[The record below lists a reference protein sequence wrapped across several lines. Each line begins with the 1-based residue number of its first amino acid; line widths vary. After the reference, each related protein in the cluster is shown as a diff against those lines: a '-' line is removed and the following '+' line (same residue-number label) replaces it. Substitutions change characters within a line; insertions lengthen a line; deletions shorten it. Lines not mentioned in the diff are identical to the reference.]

1 MLNIINDIVNIMNEV
16 AIGLFSSDNK
26 EEVKENKTLEYWE
39 NLNYED
45 QYYYF
50 TNNEYLK
57 DYIKNDYYPNDRYL
71 TAKHV
76 ARIAEKLNRE
86 FINKWD
92 RY

>member
-1 MLNIINDIVNIMNEV
+1 MLKMFAEIITEV
-16 AIGLFSSDNK
+16 ATSLFNNESTNL
-26 EEVKENKTLEYWE
+26 EETTTYKYWE

-57 DYIKNDYYPNDRYL
+57 DYMKNDYYANDRYM

-76 ARIAEKLNRE
+76 ARIADKLNRE
-86 FINKWD
+86 FTNKYD

>member
-1 MLNIINDIVNIMNEV
+1 MLNIISGIANIINEV
-16 AIGLFSSDNK
+16 AIGLFSHEDNID
-26 EEVKENKTLEYWE
+26 NKTLEYWE

-86 FINKWD
+86 FTNKWD

>member
-1 MLNIINDIVNIMNEV
+1 MLKMFAEIITEV
-16 AIGLFSSDNK
+16 ATSLFNNESTNL
-26 EEVKENKTLEYWE
+26 EETATYKYWE

-50 TNNEYLK
+50 TNNEYLR
-57 DYIKNDYYPNDRYL
+57 DYMKNDYYANDRYM

-76 ARIAEKLNRE
+76 ARIADKLNRE
-86 FINKWD
+86 FTNKYD

>member
-1 MLNIINDIVNIMNEV
+1 MLKMLAEIITEV
-16 AIGLFSSDNK
+16 ATSLFSNESIDL
-26 EEVKENKTLEYWE
+26 EETATYRYWE

-50 TNNEYLK
+50 TNNEYLR
-57 DYIKNDYYPNDRYL
+57 DYMKNDYYAGDRYM

-76 ARIAEKLNRE
+76 AKIAYKLNKD
-86 FINKWD
+86 FTNKYD

>member
-1 MLNIINDIVNIMNEV
+1 MLKMFAEIITEV
-16 AIGLFSSDNK
+16 ATSLFNNESTNL
-26 EEVKENKTLEYWE
+26 EETTTYKYWE

-57 DYIKNDYYPNDRYL
+57 DYMKNDYYASDRYM

-76 ARIAEKLNRE
+76 ARIADKLNRE
-86 FINKWD
+86 FTNKYD